1 MLPVLSEAL
10 REGREAYR
18 EFGRGAL
25 LVLDDEEEPT
35 YGTAEDLKERLSKE
49 PDARSLLAS
58 VIYATG
64 SYDPL
69 KEAVTVTA
77 FQDSFLVHIVRASGA
92 ELIGG
97 VEFQPLQ

>member
-10 REGREAYR
+10 RQGREAYR

-25 LVLDDEEEPT
+25 LVLDAEEEPT
-35 YGTAEDLKERLSKE
+35 YGAAEDLIERLSKE
-49 PDARSLLAS
+49 PDAKSLLAS

-69 KEAVTVTA
+69 KEAVTVTV
-77 FQDSFLVHIVRASGA
+77 FQDSFLVHIIRANGA
-92 ELIGG
+92 ELVGG
-97 VEFQPLQ
+97 VGFVALQ